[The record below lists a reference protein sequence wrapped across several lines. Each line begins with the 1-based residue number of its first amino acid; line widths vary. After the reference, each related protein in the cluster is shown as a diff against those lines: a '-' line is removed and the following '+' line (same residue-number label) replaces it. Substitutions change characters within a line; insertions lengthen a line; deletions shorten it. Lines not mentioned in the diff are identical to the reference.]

1 MYIFKVKT
9 DKKNYEKYNG
19 EPCWVPNRPFRHD
32 GYIEV
37 YVPKTG
43 EFIMLRPSELED

>member
-1 MYIFKVKT
+1 MYIFKVNT
-9 DKKNYEKYNG
+9 NKKEYEQYNG
-19 EPCWVPNRPFRHD
+19 QPCWVPNRPVTHD

-43 EFIMLRPSELED
+43 EYIMLRPSELED